1 MPMNINELIVSVLFN
16 SVLQK
21 TTFYEDVRI
30 QQRGVL
36 AKARPEEAL
45 VSLDF

>member
-1 MPMNINELIVSVLFN
+1 MHMNINELIVSVLYN

-30 QQRGVL
+30 QQREVL
-36 AKARPEEAL
+36 AKARSEEVL
-45 VSLDF
+45 VFLDF